1 MPVTSGVVLVQYAIA
16 FVLEIWLSGVEVVV
30 VVVVVEVELFS
41 VGLEDSR
48 RAFLDAFGFSS
59 SRALGDDRRRGIGL
73 DIGMFCGYRVVDS
86 GGFFIELNAK
96 DVNALDFM

>member
-16 FVLEIWLSGVEVVV
+16 FVLDIWLSGAEVVVV

-73 DIGMFCGYRVVDS
+73 DIGMFCG
-86 GGFFIELNAK
+86 
-96 DVNALDFM
+96 

>member
-16 FVLEIWLSGVEVVV
+16 FVLDIWLSGAE
-30 VVVVVEVELFS
+30 VVVVEVVLSS

-73 DIGMFCGYRVVDS
+73 DIGMFCG
-86 GGFFIELNAK
+86 
-96 DVNALDFM
+96 

>member
-30 VVVVVEVELFS
+30 VVEVELSS

-48 RAFLDAFGFSS
+48 RALLDAFGFSS